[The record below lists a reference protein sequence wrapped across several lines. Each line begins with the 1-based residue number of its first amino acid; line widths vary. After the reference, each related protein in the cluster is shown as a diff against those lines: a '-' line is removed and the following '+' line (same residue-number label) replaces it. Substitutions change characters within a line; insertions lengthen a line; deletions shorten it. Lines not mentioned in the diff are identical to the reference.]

1 MSRHK
6 VFWQQK
12 LTFQVSFEKYVNVWI
27 FVKTNVVKAVVT
39 FDDLMAISKIE
50 KFNSWNKAVF
60 VGSFIL

>member
-1 MSRHK
+1 M
-6 VFWQQK
+6 
-12 LTFQVSFEKYVNVWI
+12 SFEKYINVWI

-50 KFNSWNKAVF
+50 KFNSWNKVVF